1 MSGRYH
7 NRKGKFGKKDQHME
21 RKLLGYLSDICDYAG
36 GMMQGVHRFTSE
48 EDTLDTEKIK
58 KTVSRILETYGEIP
72 NDMQREL
79 YLAFFY
85 CAFVLS
91 SVEYRYFDRHSGLR
105 EGWHFVYPP
114 IEKKKFP
121 VRMVAEIPDSKI
133 WSEFYKLLTGEEI
146 QICYEPDF
154 DDFVSDSI
162 SDESEMNE
170 FNRYI
175 DRINAQICGND
186 TNEISRENEETGSE
200 MENAEAVSYKKKK
213 KWSMAESGSIKAY
226 YPGYMDFVDYTRAY
240 NELSKKCHISDFK
253 DRVRRMLEYYVLSEG
268 NSLYSDEK
276 QYLEVM
282 VQLNRTRKLLKKY
295 MGGNS

>member
-1 MSGRYH
+1 
-7 NRKGKFGKKDQHME
+7 ME

-36 GMMQGVHRFTSE
+36 GMMLDVHRFTSE

-58 KTVSRILETYGEIP
+58 NTVNMILDKYQAGTYTDVHTVLKEGERR
-72 NDMQREL
+72 DF
-79 YLAFFY
+79 YLTYLY

-91 SVEYRYFDRHSGLR
+91 SVEYRYFDGNSGLC
-105 EGWHFVYPP
+105 EGWHFLYPP

-121 VRMVAEIPDSKI
+121 IRTVAEIPDPKI

-162 SDESEMNE
+162 SDKSEMNE
-170 FNRYI
+170 YNRFI

-186 TNEISRENEETGSE
+186 QNDINE
-200 MENAEAVSYKKKK
+200 VKKK

-226 YPGYMDFVDYTRAY
+226 YPGYMDFVNYTRSY
-240 NELSKKCHISDFK
+240 NELYQKCFHNDFK
-253 DRVRRMLEYYVLSEG
+253 DKIRRMLEYYVLAEG
-268 NSLYSDEK
+268 SSLYSDEK

-295 MGGNS
+295 MGGNG